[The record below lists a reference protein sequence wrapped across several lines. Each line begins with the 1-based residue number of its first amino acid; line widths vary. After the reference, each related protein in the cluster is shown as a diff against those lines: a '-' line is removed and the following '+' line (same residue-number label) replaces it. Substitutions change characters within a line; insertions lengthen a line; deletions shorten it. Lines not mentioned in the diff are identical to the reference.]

1 MYIYIEIDLISTWNF
16 IEFHHNYVV
25 FLWCKCQKRFS
36 IAVCM
41 NIWRCILSV
50 LTNKKV
56 CVKFFSYL
64 ASGGFDVAPN
74 LKLYTWLLSFS
85 VSLIHNSM
93 MEFLYAVAN
102 WRSFEGFWAGK
113 SLISCNKM
121 NLKIICFVFVLV
133 AFACLLRGLAVRPA
147 ILAQHSLQYFVFFS
161 L

>member
-1 MYIYIEIDLISTWNF
+1 MYIYIEIDLISTWNI
-16 IEFHHNYVV
+16 IEFHHNYVI
-25 FLWCKCQKRFS
+25 FLSWKCQKRFTKTVS
-36 IAVCM
+36 M
-41 NIWRCILSV
+41 NIWRYILSV

-56 CVKFFSYL
+56 CVKFFLTSHRV
-64 ASGGFDVAPN
+64 ASM
-74 LKLYTWLLSFS
+74 WLQISSFIHDCLSFS